1 MNHDVK
7 GCEFNE
13 GSRKVYFN
21 FAFDCDSEGVIYL
34 ISCAKCGKNCVG
46 STITAFRKRFNN
58 HKSSMNRYGKGHRG
72 IENILVTIVLLIRRT
87 LMNQHKERDFG
98 PIS

>member
-1 MNHDVK
+1 M
-7 GCEFNE
+7 
-13 GSRKVYFN
+13 
-21 FAFDCDSEGVIYL
+21 IYL
-34 ISCAKCGKNCVG
+34 ISYAKCGKNCVG

-98 PIS
+98 RIN